1 MILGPEIRHRAQ
13 DAQKNIK
20 RHVMVVLEDS
30 QTVDATTKIAHHAR
44 SLDLQ
49 HDLQWFV
56 KSLK

>member
-1 MILGPEIRHRAQ
+1 
-13 DAQKNIK
+13 
-20 RHVMVVLEDS
+20 VMVVLEDS